1 MFETAVVF
9 IAMLGIFTLL
19 RREEKDD
26 ELDQI
31 NDSLIIRVAARF
43 MTPFIQL
50 FGLYVIAHGHYSPG
64 GGFQGGVILGTSL
77 ILLAMANNMAFV
89 KTFLCVEKM
98 VSLAA
103 IGVLIF
109 AGWGLV
115 PMAFGHPFLD
125 YSAWSN
131 ILPFT
136 GEVMARSHSMLAVEI
151 GVAITV
157 MTGMYGIYMSLVSD
171 GGMKK
176 GL

>member
-1 MFETAVVF
+1 MQVLQVITLKKLINDTKVPNLVTTVLADYRSFDTMFETAVVF

-19 RREEKDD
+19 RREEKKDD

-109 AGWGLV
+109 AGWGLSSNGIWSPLFFRLFCV
-115 PMAFGHPFLD
+115 VKYFTFLQ
-125 YSAWSN
+125 
-131 ILPFT
+131 
-136 GEVMARSHSMLAVEI
+136 E
-151 GVAITV
+151 
-157 MTGMYGIYMSLVSD
+157 
-171 GGMKK
+171 K
-176 GL
+176 